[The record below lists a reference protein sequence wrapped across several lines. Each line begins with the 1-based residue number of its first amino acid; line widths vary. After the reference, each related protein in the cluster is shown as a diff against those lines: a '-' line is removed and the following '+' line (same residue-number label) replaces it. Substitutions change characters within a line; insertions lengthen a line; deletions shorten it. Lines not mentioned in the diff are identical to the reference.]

1 MGLGE
6 GRRGGTVRGAGEAGT
21 RKTQH
26 RPVDGRGPQGTA
38 ALFCAYFAS
47 SAPVPLPS
55 WCSLLESVVFREQTL
70 NWYRP
75 SVPTPIQVPPPHGA
89 GISNAHHAICPD
101 FPPEPSSPSKD
112 AAWHRA
118 ASKRPHPAQE
128 RAQKGNSQ
136 ACLSS

>member
-1 MGLGE
+1 MGLG
-6 GRRGGTVRGAGEAGT
+6 GGQAGWNCQRSRGGRHEEDTAQARG
-21 RKTQH
+21 R
-26 RPVDGRGPQGTA
+26 QGTA